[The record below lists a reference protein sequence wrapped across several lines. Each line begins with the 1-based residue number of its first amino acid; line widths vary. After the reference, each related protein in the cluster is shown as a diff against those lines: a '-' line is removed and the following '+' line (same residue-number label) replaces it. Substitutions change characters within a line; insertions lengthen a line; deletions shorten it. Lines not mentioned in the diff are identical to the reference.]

1 MTVLTPRNILA
12 AVGFAF
18 FVAFAPHAPAGAAEA
33 ELGPAVG
40 AKIPHDLSSTD
51 AAGARR
57 AFDDLAGPNGLVV
70 FFVRSVDW
78 CPYCK
83 AQALSV
89 DASRKEFAA
98 RGLGVAFIS
107 YDPVAKLAAFS
118 NSRDLGLTL
127 LSDPGSVI
135 IDAFGLRNERHTQG
149 RFAGI
154 PHPAAFVI
162 RPDRTVAAK
171 VYETDYLTNDKS
183 YVTRP
188 EVGAILAA
196 ADAALGGAAK
206 TASQ

>member
-1 MTVLTPRNILA
+1 MTALTPRRILA
-12 AVGFAF
+12 ALGFALL
-18 FVAFAPHAPAGAAEA
+18 VAFAPSAPAGAAEA

-40 AKIPHDLSSTD
+40 ATIPHDLSSTD
-51 AAGARR
+51 AAGGARK
-57 AFDDLAGPNGLVV
+57 FDTLAGPNGLVV

-89 DASRKEFAA
+89 DASRRDFAA

-107 YDPVAKLAAFS
+107 YDPVAKLAAFAT
-118 NSRDLGLTL
+118 SRDLGVTL

-135 IDAFGLRNERHTQG
+135 IDAFGLRNEKHKDG

-162 RPDRTVAAK
+162 RPDRTIAAK

-183 YVTRP
+183 YATRP

-196 ADAALGGAAK
+196 ADAALAGAPAP
-206 TASQ
+206 Q

>member
-1 MTVLTPRNILA
+1 MSGLTFRPLLA
-12 AVGFAF
+12 AIGLTLL
-18 FVAFAPHAPAGAAEA
+18 VALAPVAPAGAADA
-33 ELGPAVG
+33 ELGPIVG

-51 AAGARR
+51 ADGEARK
-57 AFDDLAGPNGLVV
+57 FDSLVGPKGLVV

-89 DASRKEFAA
+89 DASRRDFAA

-107 YDPVAKLAAFS
+107 YDPVDKLAAFS
-118 NSRDLGLTL
+118 QSRDLGLTL
-127 LSDPGSVI
+127 LSDPESKV
-135 IDAFGLRNERHTQG
+135 IDAFGLRNERHKEG

-162 RPDRTVAAK
+162 RPDRTIAAK
-171 VYETDYLTNDKS
+171 LYEKDYLTNDKS
-183 YVTRP
+183 YATRP

-196 ADAALGGAAK
+196 SDATLGGAAEQ
-206 TASQ
+206 APQ